1 MLLMFQHM
9 ELVRTIILIGKIENH
24 YIKSVLQ
31 SSINIFALLFLPDK
45 YVPEVSGKF
54 PLERIKTSEVY

>member
-1 MLLMFQHM
+1 MLQHM
-9 ELVRTIILIGKIENH
+9 ELIWTIILIGKIENE

-45 YVPEVSGKF
+45 YVPEVNGKF
-54 PLERIKTSEVY
+54 PLERIKTSEDF